1 MSGAV
6 KTEIK
11 SCYCLRQKTLVQ
23 SNDGLFFE
31 GCATGFFSFFLL
43 CGKEQ
48 LESDKI
54 HLFPHISQCDF
65 MRIRII

>member
-1 MSGAV
+1 MMDCFFKV
-6 KTEIK
+6 
-11 SCYCLRQKTLVQ
+11 VQ
-23 SNDGLFFE
+23 QVFFP
-31 GCATGFFSFFLL
+31 FFLL

>member
-1 MSGAV
+1 MMGCFFKV
-6 KTEIK
+6 
-11 SCYCLRQKTLVQ
+11 VQ
-23 SNDGLFFE
+23 Q
-31 GCATGFFSFFLL
+31 FFLL

-54 HLFPHISQCDF
+54 HLFAHISQCDF

>member
-1 MSGAV
+1 MMGCFFKV
-6 KTEIK
+6 
-11 SCYCLRQKTLVQ
+11 VQ
-23 SNDGLFFE
+23 QFF
-31 GCATGFFSFFLL
+31 FLFLL

-54 HLFPHISQCDF
+54 HLFAHISHSDF

>member
-1 MSGAV
+1 MMGCFFKV
-6 KTEIK
+6 
-11 SCYCLRQKTLVQ
+11 VQ
-23 SNDGLFFE
+23 QV
-31 GCATGFFSFFLL
+31 FFSFFLL